1 MASGMILLRLLTK
14 VGVGSS
20 LTGDVAGEWPLMN
33 FAPFYK
39 AFNAPAGEKNYKSE
53 NERIKIW

>member
-1 MASGMILLRLLTK
+1 MILLRLLTK

-33 FAPFYK
+33 FAPFYE
-39 AFNAPAGEKNYKSE
+39 AFNAQSGEKNYKSE